1 MADVEQSEAR
11 QVKPDV
17 KLGDNT
23 TLPEADP
30 SAVESEHCLKKKQDM
45 HRSNLSTYLVNVSRT
60 TTVCTAPDSTVA
72 KA

>member
-30 SAVESEHCLKKKQDM
+30 SAVESEHCLKT
-45 HRSNLSTYLVNVSRT
+45 NTGY
-60 TTVCTAPDSTVA
+60 APIKPEYVFS
-72 KA
+72 